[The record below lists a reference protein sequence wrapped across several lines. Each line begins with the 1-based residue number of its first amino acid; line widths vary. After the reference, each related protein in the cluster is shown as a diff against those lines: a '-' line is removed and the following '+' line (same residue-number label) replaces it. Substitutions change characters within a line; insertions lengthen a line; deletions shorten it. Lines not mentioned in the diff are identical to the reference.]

1 MKITGI
7 SVAPIHSKKIIGGSQ
22 KIFLDLL
29 RGLDKRDHDVR
40 ILSTKSNDL
49 NEEFFIDTLL
59 VKPYLNFRGTFP
71 ATHQIPPFDL
81 ISNTKIIENETK
93 DSDVIYLHADSLYLR
108 PNFNISKTYRSIHD
122 FIYEESILSTLL
134 LSSKIT
140 VVPSNYLKNCI
151 ETIVLNSGIRDL
163 EPIITIPNAIT
174 NHVLIKEKKFI
185 KDLKKRSKRDIL
197 VLFPHRPAP
206 NKGLIEAIKIIKKL
220 QSKLINRRVKLLVP
234 FNRSSILSDE
244 SNYSFSSMKQIIFD
258 YNAEDLVI
266 LHEWLNIDEMPSF
279 LSLGDVVICPGNFI
293 ESFGLIPLEAIYNG
307 TPVVCYKVG
316 ALRELS
322 DIPGIYQVTFGDIDV
337 FVDSILDAININ
349 LSSAIEGQEY
359 VRSIYSLN
367 SMINSYEKLFSGEY
381 NTFYRKTISNDLMG
395 LAPWCHIEDKSIYND
410 YTSKF
415 YNYPNLFKFFL
426 RGDKIEIDLKKISSR
441 DILHDVN
448 LAIKDGCITNV
459 IA

>member
-1 MKITGI
+1 MIFISTGGFKNQMAWEI
-7 SVAPIHSKKIIGGSQ
+7 SQ
-22 KIFLDLL
+22 K
-29 RGLDKRDHDVR
+29 
-40 ILSTKSNDL
+40 
-49 NEEFFIDTLL
+49 
-59 VKPYLNFRGTFP
+59 Y
-71 ATHQIPPFDL
+71 
-81 ISNTKIIENETK
+81 
-93 DSDVIYLHADSLYLR
+93 
-108 PNFNISKTYRSIHD
+108 
-122 FIYEESILSTLL
+122 
-134 LSSKIT
+134 
-140 VVPSNYLKNCI
+140 
-151 ETIVLNSGIRDL
+151 
-163 EPIITIPNAIT
+163 
-174 NHVLIKEKKFI
+174 
-185 KDLKKRSKRDIL
+185 
-197 VLFPHRPAP
+197 
-206 NKGLIEAIKIIKKL
+206 
-220 QSKLINRRVKLLVP
+220 IN
-234 FNRSSILSDE
+234 
-244 SNYSFSSMKQIIFD
+244 
-258 YNAEDLVI
+258 
-266 LHEWLNIDEMPSF
+266 
-279 LSLGDVVICPGNFI
+279 
-293 ESFGLIPLEAIYNG
+293 FGLIPLEAIYNG

-359 VRSIYSLN
+359 VRYIYSLN